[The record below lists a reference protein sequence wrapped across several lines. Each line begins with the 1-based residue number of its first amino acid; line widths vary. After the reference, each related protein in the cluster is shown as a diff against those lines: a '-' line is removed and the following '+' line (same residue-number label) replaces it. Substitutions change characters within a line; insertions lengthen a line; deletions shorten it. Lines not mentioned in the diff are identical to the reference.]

1 MNLGYYVIQNLIIIK
16 LEIIDSYDLCKT
28 HVYVRIN

>member
-1 MNLGYYVIQNLIIIK
+1 MNLGYYVIQNLVIIK

-28 HVYVRIN
+28 HV